1 VGKSAVVTG
10 CGSGIGRSITD
21 RLVAEGWVVV
31 GVELNEAA
39 AAEVERAHGDAVRV
53 VVGDSSRTETLE
65 RAAAAAGDMAVLH
78 GWVNN
83 AGVAIGGNLHDPV
96 PEDVE
101 RVVSV
106 NLMGYFWGSSVAVRA
121 FLEHHVDGS
130 IVNVSSIHGTHAF
143 TGWAAYDMAKGG
155 VDALTRYTAVEYG
168 AAGIRANAVAPG
180 AIRTPLCQGV
190 IDASPD
196 PGAAERDM
204 ALIQVMRRLGEP
216 REIADVVS
224 FLLSDRSSFLTGQI
238 VAVDGGATARCYPY
252 DPADVVL
259 AVMDSRETGI
269 R

>member
-1 VGKSAVVTG
+1 MDKSAVVTG

-21 RLVAEGWVVV
+21 RLVAEGWAVV

-39 AAEVERAHGDAVRV
+39 AADVERIHSDAVRV
-53 VVGDSSRTETLE
+53 VVGDSSQTGALA
-65 RAAAAAGDMAVLH
+65 RAAGQAAEMAPLR

-83 AGVAIGGNLHDPV
+83 AGVAIAGNLHDPV

-101 RVVSV
+101 RVLSV

-121 FLEHHVDGS
+121 FLEHHVEGS

-143 TGWAAYDMAKGG
+143 TGWAAYDTAKGG

-180 AIRTPLCQGV
+180 AVRTDLCQGV

-196 PGAAERDM
+196 PVAAERDM
-204 ALIQVMRRLGEP
+204 ALIQAMRRLGEP
-216 REIADVVS
+216 DEIAEVAT
-224 FLLSDRSSFLTGQI
+224 FLLSDRSSFLTGQVI
-238 VAVDGGATARCYPY
+238 AVDGGATARCYPY
-252 DPADVVL
+252 EPADVVL
-259 AVMDSRETGI
+259 AAMDTRGKGV